1 MMSKD
6 DFLKDSGQAWLE
18 VIGAREHNLKDVSVR
33 LPRYS
38 LVVITGL
45 SGSGKSSLAFDTI
58 FAEGQRRYM
67 DTFSAYARQFI
78 GDMSRP
84 DVDRITGLSPVISI
98 DQKTSGRNPRSTV
111 GTITE
116 IYDYLRLL
124 YARASTAY
132 SMHTGKPMVQYSDA
146 RIAEMI
152 GQRFAGRQI
161 AVLAPL
167 VKARKGHYREL
178 FEQYRKLGFVFFRID
193 GEITE
198 VAQGL
203 QVDRYKIHDIEL
215 VVDRIEMSVTS
226 NKRLIKALDLALR
239 YGKGVVAIHEE
250 QSVNT
255 AFFSRKLMCEDT
267 GESYELPEPNSFSFN
282 SPYGACPHCKGL
294 GTVSEVDMKKIIP
307 DKRVVI
313 RKGGIAPLGEYKNNW
328 VFKQVELICK
338 KYGHTLDDEVGDLS
352 DDALNAVL
360 YGSNEMLHLTND
372 YLGVTSSYNLS
383 FDGIINMLVNRQD
396 DDMNPALRRW
406 AESFMNM
413 IPCPECGGTRL
424 KKESLHF
431 RIDGKNIAEVSDFE
445 MDHLLEW
452 VGHLPQKME
461 KRHAAIAVDI
471 IRELTSRI
479 GFLSEVGLNY
489 LSLNRPASSLS
500 GGESQR
506 IRLAS
511 QIGSKLTGVLYILDE
526 PSIGLHQSDNR
537 KLIESIRRLRDA
549 GNSVIVVE
557 HDEEMIRSAD
567 YVIDMGPG
575 AGRKGGFITF
585 AGVPA
590 DMDNHT
596 TITCD
601 YINGVKSIPVPEI
614 RRPIDSR
621 RISVKGAEGHNL
633 KNLQVDFPLGLFVCI
648 TGVSGSGKSSLVN
661 ETLYPVLSNKLYRS
675 NARPLKYKS
684 IEGLDHIDKVIE
696 IDQAP
701 IGKTPRSNPA
711 TYTGVFDEIRKLF
724 SVLPE
729 SKARGYKPGRFSF
742 NVAGGRCETCKGAGL
757 KTIEMN
763 FLPNVYVNCDDC
775 GGKRYNR
782 ETLEVRFKGKSISD
796 VLDMTINQASEF
808 FENQPSIL
816 TYVSTLQKVGLG
828 YIKLGQSSTTLSG
841 GEAQRIKLATELTRR
856 DTGRTLYIL
865 DEPTTGLHFED
876 VRVLLEVLNTLV
888 KRGNTVLVIEHHL
901 DVIAFADYIID
912 LGPGGGKHGGRI
924 VAKGTPEEVSN
935 VNDSLTGQYLKE
947 HFEQRKKIKK

>member
-6 DFLKDSGQAWLE
+6 DFLKDSGQEWLE

-152 GQRFAGRQI
+152 GQRFEGRQI

-215 VVDRIEMSVTS
+215 VVDRIEMSGTS

-352 DDALNAVL
+352 DDALNAIL

-479 GFLSEVGLNY
+479 GFLSKVGLNY

-808 FENQPSIL
+808 FENQSSIL

-901 DVIAFADYIID
+901 DVIAYADYIID

>member
-1 MMSKD
+1 MSKEE
-6 DFLKDSGQAWLE
+6 FPFEPGQEWLE

-33 LPRYS
+33 IPRFS
-38 LVVITGL
+38 LVVVTGL

-124 YARASTAY
+124 YARASMAY
-132 SMHTGKPMVQYSDA
+132 SRHTGKPMVQYSDA
-146 RIAEMI
+146 RIIEMI
-152 GQRFAGRQI
+152 EQRFADKQI

-178 FEQYRKLGFVFFRID
+178 FEQYRKIGFVFFRID

-198 VAQGL
+198 AVQGL

-215 VVDRIEMSVTS
+215 VVDRIEVSATS
-226 NKRLIKALDLALR
+226 SKRLGKALNLALR
-239 YGKGVVAIHEE
+239 YGKGVVAIHDE
-250 QSVNT
+250 QNKNI
-255 AFFSRKLMCEDT
+255 AFYSRKLMCEET

-294 GTVSEVDMKKIIP
+294 GTVSEVDIKKIIP
-307 DKRVVI
+307 DKRVVL

-338 KYGHTLDDEVGDLS
+338 KYGNTLDDEVGDLS
-352 DDALNAVL
+352 DDALNAIL
-360 YGSNEMLHLTND
+360 YGSNEMLNLTNE

-383 FDGIINMLVNRQD
+383 FDGIINMLLNRQD
-396 DDMNPALRRW
+396 DDMNPALKRW

-413 IPCPECGGTRL
+413 IPCPECEGSRL
-424 KKESLHF
+424 KKESLF
-431 RIDGKNIAEVSDFE
+431 FKIDEKNIAEVSDYE
-445 MDHLLEW
+445 MDALLSW
-452 VGHLPQKME
+452 ISNLP
-461 KRHAAIAVDI
+461 KRLDKRTGAIANDI
-471 IRELTSRI
+471 IRELSSRI

-489 LSLNRPASSLS
+489 LSLSRPAASLS

-537 KLIESIRRLRDA
+537 KLIESIKRLRDA

-557 HDEEMIRSAD
+557 HDEEMIRAAD

-575 AGRKGGFITF
+575 AGRKGGYITF

-590 DMDNHT
+590 EMSKHST
-596 TITCD
+596 PTCD
-601 YINGVKSIPVPEI
+601 YINGIKSISVPEE
-614 RRPIDSR
+614 RRKPDSR
-621 RISVKGAEGHNL
+621 LITVKGATGHNL
-633 KNLQVDFPLGLFVCI
+633 NKVQVDFPIGLFVCI

-661 ETLYPVLSNKLYRS
+661 ETLYPVLSNKLYKS
-675 NARPLKYKS
+675 ITRPLKYAS
-684 IEGLDHIDKVIE
+684 IEGLEHIDKVIE

-724 SVLPE
+724 TILPE

-775 GGKRYNR
+775 DGRRYNR

-796 VLDMTINQASEF
+796 VLDLTINQAAEF
-808 FENQPSIL
+808 FENQPYIL

-841 GEAQRIKLATELTRR
+841 GEAQRIKLATELTRK

-876 VRVLLEVLNTLV
+876 IRVLLEVLNTLV
-888 KRGNTVLVIEHHL
+888 KRGNTVIVIEHHL
-901 DVIAFADYIID
+901 DVIAYADYLID

-924 VAKGTPEEVSN
+924 VATGTPEEVAQVS
-935 VNDSLTGQYLKE
+935 DSLTGNYLKE
-947 HFEQRKKIKK
+947 HFENRNRK

>member
-6 DFLKDSGQAWLE
+6 DFLKDSGQEWLE

-152 GQRFAGRQI
+152 GQRFEGRQI

-215 VVDRIEMSVTS
+215 VVDRIEMSGTS

-352 DDALNAVL
+352 DDALNAIL

-901 DVIAFADYIID
+901 DVIAYADYIID

>member
-1 MMSKD
+1 MSKD
-6 DFLKDSGQAWLE
+6 DFLKDSGQEWLE

-152 GQRFAGRQI
+152 GQRFEGRQI

-215 VVDRIEMSVTS
+215 VVDRIEMSGTS

-352 DDALNAVL
+352 DDALNAIL

-901 DVIAFADYIID
+901 DVIAYADYIID